1 MFLERDILFQ
11 LFREL
16 SNNICSI
23 DKNKRMSYHYDHETG
38 FSVFFFYG
46 LRRLGWLD
54 PSSMNTESHLNE
66 IKKEIVE
73 YTKKHQ
79 IFNRIH
85 LTVIERDSNFY
96 KITIGLK
103 NRNEKEQEITY
114 GLGLIEGVI
123 KPKAIS
129 K

>member
-1 MFLERDILFQ
+1 
-11 LFREL
+11 
-16 SNNICSI
+16 
-23 DKNKRMSYHYDHETG
+23 
-38 FSVFFFYG
+38 
-46 LRRLGWLD
+46 
-54 PSSMNTESHLNE
+54 MNTTSHLNE

-73 YTKKHQ
+73 YTEKHQ
-79 IFNRIH
+79 IFSRIY

-114 GLGLIEGVI
+114 GLGLVEGVI

>member
-1 MFLERDILFQ
+1 
-11 LFREL
+11 
-16 SNNICSI
+16 
-23 DKNKRMSYHYDHETG
+23 MSYHYDYETG
-38 FSVFFFYG
+38 SSVFFFYG
-46 LRRLGWLD
+46 LRRFGWLN
-54 PSSMNTESHLNE
+54 PSSMNTTSHLNE

-73 YTKKHQ
+73 YTEKHQ
-79 IFNRIH
+79 IFSRIY

-114 GLGLIEGVI
+114 GLGLVEGVI